1 MKKLC
6 FDVKKSFIAFAIATC
21 ILFSAMAGIFS
32 LGKGSVFVYADD
44 AQQNA
49 SAISSVSLTLEDSI
63 AMNFFATVP
72 ADAAEDAKPSME
84 FTLATVDKTY
94 TSSVDVYETQDGKW
108 KFTYDGVTPQH
119 MGDTVTAKLTYT
131 TTEGTQNDTNVRTTS
146 LKEVLTNYTKI
157 SAADMGI
164 SDAAYAKL
172 QTLVADI
179 LTYGAESQKYVG
191 YQTDALVTD
200 GMTVTPSEFSAA
212 ELQDDYNLVN
222 DGAEVSFYGAG
233 LWFDYNLGI
242 EVRFTLGTDVT
253 AGALAMKAT
262 VDGNEETLSVAK
274 TADGNYYYA
283 RMPLSVVEFASPVT
297 FQVMNDGE
305 AVGGELTYSVRTY
318 VNNKYESATVGALS
332 KAVWNYYSS
341 AVAYKEAASVPADYR
356 ALELGQNATV
366 NADPGVWYYHADGTQ
381 GEAYDFAT
389 DGAPSYQ
396 NGGVQVRLTK
406 FESNGSSA
414 RYFRFRYQP
423 GDADGTGLEVG
434 DKYRITFTVETNVS
448 GNLGCKAGGNIS
460 VTANEPKTVTRS
472 TTVSASEAFYVSV
485 SSLNFGDDK
494 LPAEGLY
501 IRISN
506 ITVETAE
513 NEENLSLGNMSTVKA
528 NPGIW
533 YYNSSSNAKFGVAPY
548 RNTETGELSVTAEG
562 WGGDSFYFRYQP
574 TEEEFANGVQF
585 TVTFTVETDFDTE
598 IRYGYEGGEKTH
610 EPVQANTPTEFT
622 ITATRDADGLF
633 FISVCGSNGSGAPAH
648 VGGTFTVS
656 NISFSPVAA

>member
-1 MKKLC
+1 MKKVY

-44 AQQNA
+44 AQQND

-84 FTLATVDKTY
+84 FTLATVDETY

-131 TTEGTQNDTNVRTTS
+131 TTEGAQNDTNVRTTS

-200 GMTVTPSEFSAA
+200 GMTLTPSEFSAA

-222 DGAEVSFYGAG
+222 EGAEVSFYGAG

-253 AGALAMKAT
+253 AGELAMKAT

-283 RMPLSVVEFASPVT
+283 RMPLSVVEFASPVM

-341 AVAYKEAASVPADYR
+341 AAAYKEAASVPADYR
-356 ALELGQNATV
+356 ELVRNGANSIV
-366 NADPGVWYYHADGTQ
+366 CADPGVWYYIADS
-381 GEAYDFAT
+381 EMSAYEFAEK
-389 DGAPSYQ
+389 PSYQ
-396 NGGVQVRLTK
+396 NGGVQTTITRMDT
-406 FESNGSSA
+406 G
-414 RYFRFRYQP
+414 YFRFRYQP
-423 GDADGTGLEVG
+423 GGADGTGLEVG
-434 DKYRITFTVETNVS
+434 DKYRITFTVETNVD
-448 GNLGCKAGGNIS
+448 GNIGCKAGGNIS

-472 TTVSASEAFYVSV
+472 TTVSASEAFYI
-485 SSLNFGDDK
+485 SLNSANYSDQI
-494 LPAEGLY
+494 PAEGLFF
-501 IRISN
+501 RVSN
-506 ITVETAE
+506 ITIETVE
-513 NEENLSLGNMSTVKA
+513 NEVELSLGSMSTVKT

-585 TVTFTVETDFDTE
+585 TITFTVETDFDTE